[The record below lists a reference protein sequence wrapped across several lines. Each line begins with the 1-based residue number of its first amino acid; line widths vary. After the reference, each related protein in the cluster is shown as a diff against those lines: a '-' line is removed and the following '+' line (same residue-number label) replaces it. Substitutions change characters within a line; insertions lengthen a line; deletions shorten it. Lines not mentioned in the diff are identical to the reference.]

1 MSYSIL
7 IIDDEPDN
15 FEVIEALLA
24 DTGYILHYANRGR
37 DAIANLEKYDP
48 DVILLDVMM
57 PDLDGI
63 QVCRRI
69 KAMQEWNAV
78 PIIMVTALASIA
90 DLSRCIEAGADD
102 FVSKPINGVELRA
115 RIKSMLRI
123 KKQYDRIKSLSRLQ
137 RNNIHF
143 LENSLNELRLDL
155 AVSFPNEL
163 NAPLHDIVDNV
174 FLLKQN
180 FDSLDALEIGEIL
193 ELINRSTLKLDK
205 LSQSFLFY
213 LQLALPTK
221 KARKQEPS
229 DTKGS
234 IEKIAR
240 TKIAQV
246 HPATKLTVNIEAA
259 ELAVTSTHLEY
270 IVNQLLESTLDIE
283 DLEAAINIYGHV
295 MDGVFHLYVDN
306 QAFEPDRTVNLE
318 LSKLIQFDRESDS
331 GAELGIGLKIVKK
344 IVEIYDGLFLMTIV
358 KSSSERLLAQSFS
371 ERLALIR
378 AAGKPPVEA
387 ELMRQR
393 SVTTIYIT
401 LPLAL
406 SMSSDLS
413 IELFNGVGAAG
424 FADRSLASAE
434 FSL

>member
-7 IIDDEPDN
+7 VIDDEPDN

-24 DTGYILHYANRGR
+24 STGYTLHYANRGR

-48 DVILLDVMM
+48 DAILLDVMM

-69 KAMQEWNAV
+69 KTMAQWQAV

-123 KKQYDRIKSLSRLQ
+123 KKQHDKIESLSRLQ

-163 NAPLHDIVDNV
+163 NAPLNDILDNI
-174 FLLKQN
+174 FLLQQN
-180 FDSLDALEIGEIL
+180 FHQLEGAEIEETL
-193 ELINRSTLKLDK
+193 ESINRSTIKLDK

-221 KARKQEPS
+221 SARKQEPCAAR
-229 DTKGS
+229 S
-234 IEKIAR
+234 IEQIAKR
-240 TKIAQV
+240 KIAQV
-246 HPATKLTVNIEAA
+246 YPLTKLTLNIEDA
-259 ELAVTSTHLEY
+259 ELAVTSKHLEY
-270 IVNQLLESTLDIE
+270 IINQLLESTLNID
-283 DLEAAINIYGHV
+283 DLEASINIHAHV
-295 MDGVFHLYVDN
+295 MDGMFHFYVDN
-306 QAFEPDRTVNLE
+306 QEFEPDRTVNLE
-318 LSKLIQFDRESDS
+318 LSKLIKFDGESTS
-331 GAELGIGLKIVKK
+331 GSEIGIGLKIVKK
-344 IVEIYDGLFLMTIV
+344 IIEVYDGLFLMTIS
-358 KSSSERLLAQSFS
+358 KSQSDRLLTRSFA
-371 ERLALIR
+371 ERLALSR
-378 AAGKPPVEA
+378 AAGILPEETAK
-387 ELMRQR
+387 LRQQ
-393 SVTTIYIT
+393 SETTIYIT
-401 LPLAL
+401 LPLARSISSELQSGDFFDGFESSGLL
-406 SMSSDLS
+406 S
-413 IELFNGVGAAG
+413 GK
-424 FADRSLASAE
+424 LAKAE
-434 FSL
+434 FSY